1 MRYRGV
7 RVAEVGPFLKEGNKR
22 RLCNRMVYNDWGL
35 YSFAQVL
42 EYKCLR
48 FGQELY
54 IKGRQKFY
62 A

>member
-1 MRYRGV
+1 MRRIC
-7 RVAEVGPFLKEGNKR
+7 K
-22 RLCNRMVYNDWGL
+22 RMVYNEWGF
-35 YSFAQVL
+35 YSFVQAL